1 MLKTKKKA
9 ITFSFD
15 DGVKQ
20 DIRLINIFNKYN
32 LKATFN
38 LNSGRLGL
46 SNIVAPTD
54 VKYIYDGHEIA
65 AHTLTHPRLPDILD
79 DTEVIRQVEQDRIT
93 LSELVG
99 YEVCGMAY
107 PGGGE
112 NNDARTA
119 KLIRENT
126 GIKYAR
132 VWATNNSF
140 GLQDDLY
147 RFNGTVDVYNEATK
161 LFELAEN
168 FLELETDV
176 PSIFYLWGHS
186 YEFDYDPSSWDRF
199 EELCALISGKSDIFY
214 GTNKEV
220 LLNHNWR

>member
-1 MLKTKKKA
+1 MANEKKKA

-20 DIRLINIFNKYN
+20 DIRLIEIFNKYN

-46 SNIVAPTD
+46 NNIVKAED
-54 VKYIYDGHEIA
+54 VKYVYEEHEVA

-79 DTEVIRQVEQDRIT
+79 DKEVIRQVEQDRIA

-99 YEVCGMAY
+99 YEVLGMAY

-112 NNDARTA
+112 NNDERVA
-119 KLIRENT
+119 KLIREHS

-132 VWATNNSF
+132 VWATNNSYHIQ
-140 GLQDDLY
+140 GDLY
-147 RFNGTVDVYNEATK
+147 RFKGTVDVYNEANK

-168 FLELETDV
+168 FLNLETDV

-186 YEFDYDPSSWDRF
+186 YEFDYDPTSWDRF
-199 EELCALISGKSDIFY
+199 DELCAFISGRADIFY
-214 GTNKEV
+214 GTNREV

>member
-1 MLKTKKKA
+1 MLKKA

-15 DGVKQ
+15 DGIKQ

-32 LKATFN
+32 LKGTFH
-38 LNSGRLGL
+38 LNSELLGIG
-46 SNIVAPTD
+46 NKFPAQDIRQ
-54 VKYIYDGHEIA
+54 IYDGHEVSG
-65 AHTLTHPRLPDILD
+65 HTLTHARLTDIED
-79 DTEVIRQVEQDRIT
+79 EMEIIRQVEQDRIN
-93 LSELVG
+93 LSEIVG

-112 NNDARTA
+112 NGNPRVA

-132 VWATNNSF
+132 VGATNNQF
-140 GLQDDLY
+140 ALQNDLY
-147 RFNGTVDVYNEATK
+147 LFQATVDVYNEENK
-161 LFELAEN
+161 LFELAEK
-168 FLELETDV
+168 FLNLQADE
-176 PSIFYLWGHS
+176 PSIFYLRGHA
-186 YEFDYDPSSWDRF
+186 YEFDHDPTSWDRF
-199 EELCALISGKSDIFY
+199 DELCAFISGRPDIFY